1 MFGFVAAWLVYRLML
16 FVGSLFAFVVLHV
29 LLFVVN
35 SVGALLVSCLM
46 GVCG

>member
-1 MFGFVAAWLVYRLML
+1 ML

-35 SVGALLVSCLM
+35 SVDEVLLVSCLM